1 MRALWRKWRRDRSLI
16 SPRVPRKVMSM
27 AIVLEPDLQA
37 DHGAEQEEAPPR
49 VAMQWRFTATL

>member
-1 MRALWRKWRRDRSLI
+1 
-16 SPRVPRKVMSM
+16 MSM